1 MEPFSI
7 RPATVMLFVFALASS
22 ILLDSSMWQGWLFH
36 KYFEEKKDVDACPM
50 GYNEM
55 KQLDADDYDL
65 TEPLNRKKAL
75 KKEWIDLKD
84 YWKNKNAKLAWVQ
97 HNKSRNDEEKD
108 ESPNYTSYVGKSQF
122 S

>member
-36 KYFEEKKDVDACPM
+36 KYFEEKKDVDACPL

-65 TEPLNRKKAL
+65 TEPLNRKNAL

-84 YWKNKNAKLAWVQ
+84 YWKIKNAKLAWVQ
-97 HNKSRNDEEKD
+97 HNKSRNDEEID